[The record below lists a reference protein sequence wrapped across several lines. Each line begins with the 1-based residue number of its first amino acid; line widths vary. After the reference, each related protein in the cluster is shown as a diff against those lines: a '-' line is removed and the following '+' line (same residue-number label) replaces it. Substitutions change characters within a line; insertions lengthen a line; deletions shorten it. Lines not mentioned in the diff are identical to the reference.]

1 MSNPKSEL
9 EFIKANIKHLPIKDR
24 ELANKFINNREF
36 HQLQELVDSALYKI
50 TKNLN
55 SENPKEEY
63 KSLDVDAIEELAI
76 KIDDYILK
84 VYGESFKLNAGDLE
98 DDDDEDFYE
107 NFDDYD
113 LNEIY

>member
-1 MSNPKSEL
+1 MSNPKSNL
-9 EFIKANIKHLPIKDR
+9 EFIEDNIKHLPFKDSK
-24 ELANKFINNREF
+24 LAKEFLTKREF
-36 HQLQELVDSALYKI
+36 RKLQELVDSALYKI

-63 KSLDVDAIEELAI
+63 KILNVDAIEELAV

-84 VYGESFKLNAGDLE
+84 VYGESFKLNASDLE
-98 DDDDEDFYE
+98 DDDAEYYE
-107 NFDDYD
+107 EFDYD